1 MKHILLNTLFAL
13 SLTVSIPGMVAAQ
26 SAPDPGDSVPAAAAP
41 ETSAETKPSES
52 KAEEKKSPVEWIAYE
67 EGVARGK
74 KDEKKIFLNFYADWC
89 QYCKVMDQKTF
100 KDASVVAYLNEH
112 FIPVRVDS
120 DKRKKLAREFSVR
133 SLPVSWFIAED
144 GENIGS
150 QPGYVPPDM
159 MLPLLK
165 YIQTDSYKEMDFK
178 KFMDEM
184 KGKEPTATDGA

>member
-1 MKHILLNTLFAL
+1 MKSIVLHTLLALF
-13 SLTVSIPGMVAAQ
+13 LTVSISGMAAAESTPAPGATI
-26 SAPDPGDSVPAAAAP
+26 PASAAP
-41 ETSAETKPSES
+41 EKATETKSSPSK
-52 KAEEKKSPVEWIAYE
+52 KAEIQSPVEWIAYE

-120 DKRKKLAREFSVR
+120 DKHKKLAREFKVQA
-133 SLPVSWFIAED
+133 LPVSWFIAED

-165 YIQTDSYKEMDFK
+165 YIQTDSYKKMDFQ
-178 KFMDEM
+178 KFMD
-184 KGKEPTATDGA
+184 GL

>member
-1 MKHILLNTLFAL
+1 M
-13 SLTVSIPGMVAAQ
+13 
-26 SAPDPGDSVPAAAAP
+26 
-41 ETSAETKPSES
+41 
-52 KAEEKKSPVEWIAYE
+52 AYE
-67 EGVARGK
+67 EGVTVGK
-74 KDEKKIFLNFYADWC
+74 KDKKKIFLNFYADWC

-120 DKRKKLAREFSVR
+120 EKQKKLAREFNVQA
-133 SLPVSWFIAED
+133 LPVSWFIAED

-165 YIQTDSYKEMDFK
+165 YIHTDSYKEMDFQ
-178 KFMDEM
+178 KFMD
-184 KGKEPTATDGA
+184 GL

>member
-1 MKHILLNTLFAL
+1 MKSIVFSTLFAL
-13 SLTVSIPGMVAAQ
+13 LLTLFAVGPAAAESTPGP
-26 SAPDPGDSVPAAAAP
+26 APEPGETVPAEAAP
-41 ETSAETKPSES
+41 ETPAETKPSS
-52 KAEEKKSPVEWIAYE
+52 ATRKDEEKSPVEWIAYE

-74 KDEKKIFLNFYADWC
+74 QDEKKIFLNFYADWC

-120 DKRKKLAREFSVR
+120 DKRKKLAREFNVQ

-165 YIQTDSYKEMDFK
+165 YIHSDSYKEMDFQ
-178 KFMDEM
+178 KFME
-184 KGKEPTATDGA
+184 GL

>member
-1 MKHILLNTLFAL
+1 MKSIALHALLALF
-13 SLTVSIPGMVAAQ
+13 LTVSISGVAAAE
-26 SAPDPGDSVPAAAAP
+26 SAPEKAD
-41 ETSAETKPSES
+41 ETKPAPSET
-52 KAEEKKSPVEWIAYE
+52 AEKKSPVEWMAYE
-67 EGVARGK
+67 EGVTVGK
-74 KDEKKIFLNFYADWC
+74 KDKKKIFLNFYADWC

-120 DKRKKLAREFSVR
+120 EKQKKLAREFNVQA
-133 SLPVSWFIAED
+133 LPVSWFIAED

-165 YIQTDSYKEMDFK
+165 YIHTDSYKEMDFQ
-178 KFMDEM
+178 KFMD
-184 KGKEPTATDGA
+184 GL

>member
-1 MKHILLNTLFAL
+1 MKSIVLHTLIVAL
-13 SLTVSIPGMVAAQ
+13 FLTLSIHGFIPGMVAAE
-26 SAPDPGDSVPAAAAP
+26 SAPEPGETVPLDAAP
-41 ETSAETKPSES
+41 ETSAETEPSPS
-52 KAEEKKSPVEWIAYE
+52 KSEENKSPVEWNAYE

-74 KDEKKIFLNFYADWC
+74 KDGKKVFLNFYADWC

-100 KDASVVAYLNEH
+100 KNASVVAYLNEH

-120 DKRKKLAREFSVR
+120 DKRKKLAREFNVQ

-165 YIQTDSYKEMDFK
+165 YIQTDSYKEMDFQ
-178 KFMDEM
+178 KFME
-184 KGKEPTATDGA
+184 GL

>member
-1 MKHILLNTLFAL
+1 MKSIVLHTLLPLF
-13 SLTVSIPGMVAAQ
+13 LTVSIFGMAAAESTPAPGET
-26 SAPDPGDSVPAAAAP
+26 VPAVAP
-41 ETSAETKPSES
+41 SEKAAETEPSPS
-52 KAEEKKSPVEWIAYE
+52 RAEEKKSPIEWIVYE

-74 KDEKKIFLNFYADWC
+74 EDEKKIFLNFYADWC
-89 QYCKVMDQKTF
+89 QHCKVMDQKTF

-120 DKRKKLAREFSVR
+120 DKREKLAREFNVQA
-133 SLPVSWFIAED
+133 LPVSWFIAED

-165 YIQTDSYKEMDFK
+165 YIHTDSYKEMDFQ
-178 KFMDEM
+178 KFME
-184 KGKEPTATDGA
+184 GLQEEE